1 MILATTVN
9 TSIRIG
15 NTAVNLTSS
24 ANVQQLI
31 ATAMSSIHY
40 FALTVSLCIFLLAI
54 VRNYTQF
61 GEHIGVRFIGSLL
74 VVLVMIFS
82 FPKICDAVQ
91 NATYSYSQ
99 GTSTTMENMFCWL
112 TEQKP
117 NAGKDPSEKQ
127 SLAQKIAH
135 FPESMLHAVQ
145 AAMCNIFYV
154 NGIFLGKTI
163 RDIVYFIFKCLY
175 NGVLCLTP
183 IFFAAMLIPETKHIG
198 VNFIVTTV
206 GIALMPLCFLFGDLC
221 NIWLAEHMWNVL
233 GLGSNGTFW
242 NVLGLGSN
250 GTFWTLARSG
260 QALSAPVG
268 TVLGYIGF
276 GIAYALIAGVVYVVL
291 PFLYM
296 KLFRTGSP
304 GSPVGLMATAVGKA
318 VNAAVV
324 GGSML
329 ATAGTAAPAAGAV
342 AGGSSAATGAANA
355 AKSAAKATQSGS
367 GSAAK
372 GLNKAAQEIDDAANA
387 SPGK

>member
-61 GEHIGVRFIGSLL
+61 GEHVGVRFIGSLL

-175 NGVLCLTP
+175 NGALCLTP

-242 NVLGLGSN
+242 
-250 GTFWTLARSG
+250 TLARSG

-276 GIAYALIAGVVYVVL
+276 GIAYALIAGVVYVIL

-296 KLFRTGSP
+296 KLFRSGSP
-304 GSPVGLMATAVGKA
+304 GSPVGLMAMAVGKA

-342 AGGSSAATGAANA
+342 AGGNSAAAGAANA
-355 AKSAAKATQSGS
+355 AKSAAKAMQSES
-367 GSAAK
+367 DSVA
-372 GLNKAAQEIDDAANA
+372 NEMNNIAQEIDDAANA

>member
-175 NGVLCLTP
+175 NGALCLTP

-242 NVLGLGSN
+242 
-250 GTFWTLARSG
+250 TLARSG
-260 QALSAPVG
+260 QALAAPVG

-276 GIAYALIAGVVYVVL
+276 GIAYALIAAVVYVVL

-304 GSPVGLMATAVGKA
+304 GSPVGLIAGAIGKA
-318 VNAAVV
+318 VNAAIV
-324 GGSML
+324 GGAMV
-329 ATAGTAAPAAGAV
+329 ATAGTAAPAAGAA
-342 AGGSSAATGAANA
+342 AGGASGTSGALNAVKGATRTA
-355 AKSAAKATQSGS
+355 QSGS
-367 GSAAK
+367 GNSGRIA
-372 GLNKAAQEIDDAANA
+372 GEIDDAANS

>member
-99 GTSTTMENMFCWL
+99 GTSMTMENMFCWL

-175 NGVLCLTP
+175 NGALCLTP

-221 NIWLAEHMWNVL
+221 NIWLAEHM
-233 GLGSNGTFW
+233 W

-304 GSPVGLMATAVGKA
+304 GSPVGLMAMAVGKA
-318 VNAAVV
+318 FNAAVV

-355 AKSAAKATQSGS
+355 AKSAAKATQTGS
-367 GSAAK
+367 DSAAK

>member
-175 NGVLCLTP
+175 NGALCLTP

-233 GLGSNGTFW
+233 GLGN
-242 NVLGLGSN
+242 N
-250 GTFWTLARSG
+250 GTFWTLARNG

-304 GSPVGLMATAVGKA
+304 GSPVGLMAMAVGKA
-318 VNAAVV
+318 FNAAVV

-342 AGGSSAATGAANA
+342 TGGSSAATGAANA

-372 GLNKAAQEIDDAANA
+372 GLNKAAQEIDDAVNA

>member
-31 ATAMSSIHY
+31 ATAISSIHY

-61 GEHIGVRFIGSLL
+61 GEHVGVRFIGSLL

-175 NGVLCLTP
+175 NGALCLTP

-242 NVLGLGSN
+242 
-250 GTFWTLARSG
+250 TLARSG

-268 TVLGYIGF
+268 TVLGYVGF

-304 GSPVGLMATAVGKA
+304 GSPVGLMATAIGKA

-342 AGGSSAATGAANA
+342 TGGSAAATGAANA
-355 AKSAAKATQSGS
+355 AQSAAKATQTGS
-367 GSAAK
+367 DSAVK
-372 GLNKAAQEIDDAANA
+372 GMNKAAQEIDDAANA

>member
-175 NGVLCLTP
+175 NGALCLTP

-206 GIALMPLCFLFGDLC
+206 GIALMPLCFLSGDLC

-233 GLGSNGTFW
+233 GLGN
-242 NVLGLGSN
+242 N

-304 GSPVGLMATAVGKA
+304 GSPVGLMAMAVGKA
-318 VNAAVV
+318 FNAAVV

-342 AGGSSAATGAANA
+342 TGGSSAATGAANA

-367 GSAAK
+367 DSAVK

>member
-54 VRNYTQF
+54 VRNYTLF
-61 GEHIGVRFIGSLL
+61 GEHVGVRFIGSLL

-82 FPKICDAVQ
+82 VPKICDAVQ

-175 NGVLCLTP
+175 NGALCLTP

-221 NIWLAEHMWNVL
+221 NIWLAEHM
-233 GLGSNGTFW
+233 W

-304 GSPVGLMATAVGKA
+304 GSPVGLMAMAVGKA
-318 VNAAVV
+318 FNAAVV

>member
-99 GTSTTMENMFCWL
+99 GTSMTMENMFCWL

-175 NGVLCLTP
+175 NGALCLTP

-206 GIALMPLCFLFGDLC
+206 GIVLMPLCFLFGDLC
-221 NIWLAEHMWNVL
+221 NIWLAEHM
-233 GLGSNGTFW
+233 W

-276 GIAYALIAGVVYVVL
+276 GIAYALIAGVVYVIL

-304 GSPVGLMATAVGKA
+304 GSPVGLMAAAIGKA
-318 VNAAVV
+318 FNAAVV
-324 GGSML
+324 GGTMC
-329 ATAGTAAPAAGAV
+329 AAAGTAAPAAGAV
-342 AGGSSAATGAANA
+342 AGGSSAATGAVNA
-355 AKSAAKATQSGS
+355 AKSAAKTMQSES
-367 GSAAK
+367 DSVA
-372 GLNKAAQEIDDAANA
+372 NEMNNIAQEIDNAANA

>member
-61 GEHIGVRFIGSLL
+61 GEHVGVRFIGSLL

-91 NATYSYSQ
+91 NATSSYSQ

-117 NAGKDPSEKQ
+117 NAGKDPAEKQ

-175 NGVLCLTP
+175 NGALCLTP
-183 IFFAAMLIPETKHIG
+183 IFFAAML
-198 VNFIVTTV
+198 
-206 GIALMPLCFLFGDLC
+206 ALMPLCFLFGDLC
-221 NIWLAEHMWNVL
+221 NIWLAEHM
-233 GLGSNGTFW
+233 W

-304 GSPVGLMATAVGKA
+304 GSPVGLMATAIGKA
-318 VNAAVV
+318 VNVAVV

-329 ATAGTAAPAAGAV
+329 ATAGTAAPAEVLPPPEPPMPPRAQQRRRRAEAAV
-342 AGGSSAATGAANA
+342 RP
-355 AKSAAKATQSGS
+355 
-367 GSAAK
+367 K
-372 GLNKAAQEIDDAANA
+372 G
-387 SPGK
+387 

>member
-117 NAGKDPSEKQ
+117 NAGREPSEKQ

-175 NGVLCLTP
+175 NGALCLTP
-183 IFFAAMLIPETKHIG
+183 IFFAAMLIPETKHVG

-233 GLGSNGTFW
+233 GLGN
-242 NVLGLGSN
+242 N

-260 QALSAPVG
+260 QVLSAPVG

-304 GSPVGLMATAVGKA
+304 GSPVGLMAMAVGKA
-318 VNAAVV
+318 LNAAVV

-329 ATAGTAAPAAGAV
+329 ASAGAAAPVAGAV
-342 AGGSSAATGAANA
+342 TGGSSAATGAANA
-355 AKSAAKATQSGS
+355 AQSAAKATQAGS
-367 GSAAK
+367 DSAAK
-372 GLNKAAQEIDDAANA
+372 GMNKAAQEIDDAANA

>member
-99 GTSTTMENMFCWL
+99 GTSMTMENMFCWL

-117 NAGKDPSEKQ
+117 NAGKEPSEKQ

-135 FPESMLHAVQ
+135 FPESMLHAIQ

-175 NGVLCLTP
+175 NGALCLTP

-206 GIALMPLCFLFGDLC
+206 GIVLMPLCFLFGDLC
-221 NIWLAEHMWNVL
+221 NIWLAEHM
-233 GLGSNGTFW
+233 W

-276 GIAYALIAGVVYVVL
+276 GIAYALIAGVVHVVL

-304 GSPVGLMATAVGKA
+304 GSPVGLMATAIGKA
-318 VNAAVV
+318 FNAAVV
-324 GGSML
+324 GGTML

-342 AGGSSAATGAANA
+342 TGGSSAATGAINA
-355 AKSAAKATQSGS
+355 AKSAAKTMQSES
-367 GSAAK
+367 DSVA
-372 GLNKAAQEIDDAANA
+372 NEMNNIAQEIDNAANA

>member
-15 NTAVNLTSS
+15 NTAVNLTSA

-175 NGVLCLTP
+175 NGALCLTP

-221 NIWLAEHMWNVL
+221 NIWLAEHM
-233 GLGSNGTFW
+233 W

-318 VNAAVV
+318 FNAAVV

-342 AGGSSAATGAANA
+342 TGGSSAATGAANA

-367 GSAAK
+367 ASAAK

>member
-54 VRNYTQF
+54 VRNYTLF
-61 GEHIGVRFIGSLL
+61 GEHVGVRFIGSLL

-145 AAMCNIFYV
+145 AAICNIFYV

-175 NGVLCLTP
+175 NGALCLTP

-221 NIWLAEHMWNVL
+221 NIWLAEHM
-233 GLGSNGTFW
+233 W

-304 GSPVGLMATAVGKA
+304 GSPVGLMAMTVGKA
-318 VNAAVV
+318 FNAAVV

-355 AKSAAKATQSGS
+355 ANAAKSAAKATQSGS
-367 GSAAK
+367 DSAVK
-372 GLNKAAQEIDDAANA
+372 GMNKAAQEIDDAANA
-387 SPGK
+387 LPGK

>member
-40 FALTVSLCIFLLAI
+40 FALSVSLCIFLLAI

-99 GTSTTMENMFCWL
+99 GTSMTMENMFCWL

-117 NAGKDPSEKQ
+117 NAGKEPSEKQ

-135 FPESMLHAVQ
+135 FPESMLHAIQ

-175 NGVLCLTP
+175 NGALCLTP

-206 GIALMPLCFLFGDLC
+206 GIVLMPLCFLFGDLC
-221 NIWLAEHMWNVL
+221 NIWLAEHM
-233 GLGSNGTFW
+233 W

-276 GIAYALIAGVVYVVL
+276 GIAYALIAGVVYVIL

-304 GSPVGLMATAVGKA
+304 GSPVGLMAAIGKA
-318 VNAAVV
+318 FNAAVV
-324 GGSML
+324 GGTMC
-329 ATAGTAAPAAGAV
+329 AAAGTAAPAAGAV
-342 AGGSSAATGAANA
+342 TGGSSAATGTVNA
-355 AKSAAKATQSGS
+355 AKSAAKTMQSES
-367 GSAAK
+367 DSVA
-372 GLNKAAQEIDDAANA
+372 NEMNNIAQEIDNAANA

>member
-99 GTSTTMENMFCWL
+99 GTSMTMENMFCWL

-117 NAGKDPSEKQ
+117 NAGKEPSEKQ

-135 FPESMLHAVQ
+135 FPESMLHAIQ

-175 NGVLCLTP
+175 NGALCLTP

-206 GIALMPLCFLFGDLC
+206 GIVLMPLCFLFGDLC

-242 NVLGLGSN
+242 
-250 GTFWTLARSG
+250 TLARSG

-268 TVLGYIGF
+268 VVLGYIGF
-276 GIAYALIAGVVYVVL
+276 GIAYALIAGVVYVIL

-304 GSPVGLMATAVGKA
+304 GSPVGLMAAAIGKA
-318 VNAAVV
+318 FNAAVV
-324 GGSML
+324 GGTMC
-329 ATAGTAAPAAGAV
+329 AAAGTAAPAAGAV
-342 AGGSSAATGAANA
+342 IGGSSAATGAVNA
-355 AKSAAKATQSGS
+355 AKSAAKTMQSES
-367 GSAAK
+367 DSVA
-372 GLNKAAQEIDDAANA
+372 NEMNNIAQEIDNAANA

>member
-175 NGVLCLTP
+175 NGALCLTP

-206 GIALMPLCFLFGDLC
+206 GIVLMPLCFLFGDLC

-233 GLGSNGTFW
+233 GLGS
-242 NVLGLGSN
+242 S

-276 GIAYALIAGVVYVVL
+276 GIAYALIAGVVYVIL

-304 GSPVGLMATAVGKA
+304 GSPVGLMATAIGKA
-318 VNAAVV
+318 FNAAVV
-324 GGSML
+324 GGTMC
-329 ATAGTAAPAAGAV
+329 AAAGTAASAAGAMT
-342 AGGSSAATGAANA
+342 GGSSAATGAANA
-355 AKSAAKATQSGS
+355 AKSAAKATQSES
-367 GSAAK
+367 DSAA
-372 GLNKAAQEIDDAANA
+372 NEAQEIDNAANA
-387 SPGK
+387 SPGKRESYEQS

>member
-175 NGVLCLTP
+175 NGALCLTP

-242 NVLGLGSN
+242 
-250 GTFWTLARSG
+250 TLARSG

-268 TVLGYIGF
+268 TVLGYVGF

-304 GSPVGLMATAVGKA
+304 GSPVGLMATAIGKA

-342 AGGSSAATGAANA
+342 AVGSSAAAGAANA

-372 GLNKAAQEIDDAANA
+372 GMNKAAQEIDDAANA

>member
-99 GTSTTMENMFCWL
+99 GTSMTMENMFCWL

-117 NAGKDPSEKQ
+117 NAGKEPSEKQ

-135 FPESMLHAVQ
+135 FPESMLHAIQ

-175 NGVLCLTP
+175 NGALCLTP

-206 GIALMPLCFLFGDLC
+206 GIVLMPLCFLFGDLC
-221 NIWLAEHMWNVL
+221 NIWMAEHM
-233 GLGSNGTFW
+233 W

-276 GIAYALIAGVVYVVL
+276 GIAYALIAGVVYVIL

-304 GSPVGLMATAVGKA
+304 GSPVGLMAAAIGKA
-318 VNAAVV
+318 FNAAVV
-324 GGSML
+324 GGTMC
-329 ATAGTAAPAAGAV
+329 AAAGTAAPAAGAV
-342 AGGSSAATGAANA
+342 TGGSSAATGAVNA
-355 AKSAAKATQSGS
+355 AKSAAKTMQSES
-367 GSAAK
+367 DSVA
-372 GLNKAAQEIDDAANA
+372 NEMNNIAQEIDNAANA

>member
-175 NGVLCLTP
+175 NGALCLTP

-221 NIWLAEHMWNVL
+221 NIWLAEHM
-233 GLGSNGTFW
+233 W

-304 GSPVGLMATAVGKA
+304 GSPVGLMAMTVGKA
-318 VNAAVV
+318 FNAAVV

-355 AKSAAKATQSGS
+355 ANAAKSAAKATQSGS
-367 GSAAK
+367 DSAVK
-372 GLNKAAQEIDDAANA
+372 GMNKAAQEIDDAANA

>member
-99 GTSTTMENMFCWL
+99 GTSMTMENMFCWL

-175 NGVLCLTP
+175 NGALCLTP

-221 NIWLAEHMWNVL
+221 NIWLAEHM
-233 GLGSNGTFW
+233 W

-304 GSPVGLMATAVGKA
+304 GSPVGLMATAIGKA

-329 ATAGTAAPAAGAV
+329 ATAGTAAPAAGV
-342 AGGSSAATGAANA
+342 VTGGSSAATGAANA

-367 GSAAK
+367 DSAAK

>member
-117 NAGKDPSEKQ
+117 NAGKDSSEKQ

-175 NGVLCLTP
+175 NGALCLTP

-233 GLGSNGTFW
+233 GLGN
-242 NVLGLGSN
+242 N
-250 GTFWTLARSG
+250 GTFWTLARNG

-304 GSPVGLMATAVGKA
+304 GSPVGLMAMAVGKA
-318 VNAAVV
+318 FNAAVV

-342 AGGSSAATGAANA
+342 TGGSSAATGAANA

-367 GSAAK
+367 DSAVK
-372 GLNKAAQEIDDAANA
+372 GMNKAAQEIDDAANA

>member
-99 GTSTTMENMFCWL
+99 GTSMTMENMFCWL

-117 NAGKDPSEKQ
+117 NAGKEPSEKQ

-135 FPESMLHAVQ
+135 FPESMLHAIQ

-175 NGVLCLTP
+175 NGALCLTP

-206 GIALMPLCFLFGDLC
+206 GIVLMPLCFLFGDLC
-221 NIWLAEHMWNVL
+221 NIWLAEHM
-233 GLGSNGTFW
+233 W

-276 GIAYALIAGVVYVVL
+276 GIAYALIAGVVYVIL

-304 GSPVGLMATAVGKA
+304 GSPVGLMAAAIGKA
-318 VNAAVV
+318 FNAAVV
-324 GGSML
+324 GGTMC
-329 ATAGTAAPAAGAV
+329 AAAGTAAPAAGAV
-342 AGGSSAATGAANA
+342 TGGSSAATGAVNA
-355 AKSAAKATQSGS
+355 AKSAAKTMQSES
-367 GSAAK
+367 DSVA
-372 GLNKAAQEIDDAANA
+372 NEMNNIAQEIDNAANA

>member
-82 FPKICDAVQ
+82 FPKIYDAVQ

-175 NGVLCLTP
+175 NGALCLTP

-221 NIWLAEHMWNVL
+221 NIWLAEHM
-233 GLGSNGTFW
+233 W

-304 GSPVGLMATAVGKA
+304 GSPVGLMATAIGKA
-318 VNAAVV
+318 VNVAVV

-372 GLNKAAQEIDDAANA
+372 GLNKAAQEIDDGANA

>member
-54 VRNYTQF
+54 VRNYTLF

-127 SLAQKIAH
+127 NLAQKIAH

-175 NGVLCLTP
+175 NGALCLTP

-242 NVLGLGSN
+242 
-250 GTFWTLARSG
+250 TLARSG

-276 GIAYALIAGVVYVVL
+276 GIAYALIAGVVYVIL

-304 GSPVGLMATAVGKA
+304 GSPVGLMAAAIGKA
-318 VNAAVV
+318 FNAAVV
-324 GGSML
+324 GGTMC
-329 ATAGTAAPAAGAV
+329 AAAGTAAPAAGAV
-342 AGGSSAATGAANA
+342 TGGSSAATGAVNA
-355 AKSAAKATQSGS
+355 AKSAAKTMQSES
-367 GSAAK
+367 DSVA
-372 GLNKAAQEIDDAANA
+372 NEMNNIAQEIDNAANA

>member
-40 FALTVSLCIFLLAI
+40 FALSVSLCIFLLAI

-242 NVLGLGSN
+242 
-250 GTFWTLARSG
+250 TLARSG

-276 GIAYALIAGVVYVVL
+276 GIAYALIAGVVYVIL

-304 GSPVGLMATAVGKA
+304 GSPVGLMAAAIGKA
-318 VNAAVV
+318 FNAAVV
-324 GGSML
+324 GGTMC
-329 ATAGTAAPAAGAV
+329 AAAGTAAPAAGAV
-342 AGGSSAATGAANA
+342 TGGSSAATGAANA
-355 AKSAAKATQSGS
+355 AKSAAKATQSES
-367 GSAAK
+367 DSAA
-372 GLNKAAQEIDDAANA
+372 NEMNNIAQEIDNAANA

>member
-175 NGVLCLTP
+175 NGALCLTP

-242 NVLGLGSN
+242 
-250 GTFWTLARSG
+250 TLARSG

-268 TVLGYIGF
+268 TVLGYVGF

-304 GSPVGLMATAVGKA
+304 GSPVGLMATAIGKA

-342 AGGSSAATGAANA
+342 TGGSSAATGAANA

-367 GSAAK
+367 DSAVK
-372 GLNKAAQEIDDAANA
+372 GMNKAAQEIDDAANA

>member
-15 NTAVNLTSS
+15 NTAVNQTSS

-99 GTSTTMENMFCWL
+99 GTSMTMENMFCWL

-117 NAGKDPSEKQ
+117 NAGKEPSEKQ

-135 FPESMLHAVQ
+135 FPESMLHAIQ

-175 NGVLCLTP
+175 NGALCLTP

-206 GIALMPLCFLFGDLC
+206 GIVLMPLCFLFGDLC
-221 NIWLAEHMWNVL
+221 NIWLAEHM
-233 GLGSNGTFW
+233 W

-276 GIAYALIAGVVYVVL
+276 GIAYALIAGVVYVIL

-304 GSPVGLMATAVGKA
+304 GSPVGLMAAAIGKA
-318 VNAAVV
+318 FNAAVV
-324 GGSML
+324 GGTMC
-329 ATAGTAAPAAGAV
+329 AAAGTAAPAAGAV
-342 AGGSSAATGAANA
+342 TGGSSAATGAVNA
-355 AKSAAKATQSGS
+355 AKSAAKTMQGESDSVA
-367 GSAAK
+367 
-372 GLNKAAQEIDDAANA
+372 NEMNNIAQEIDNAANA

>member
-242 NVLGLGSN
+242 
-250 GTFWTLARSG
+250 TLARSG

-276 GIAYALIAGVVYVVL
+276 GIAYALIAGVVYVIL

-304 GSPVGLMATAVGKA
+304 GSPVGLMAAAIGKA
-318 VNAAVV
+318 FNAAVV
-324 GGSML
+324 GGTMC
-329 ATAGTAAPAAGAV
+329 AAAGTAAPAAGAV
-342 AGGSSAATGAANA
+342 TGGSSAATGAVNA
-355 AKSAAKATQSGS
+355 AKSAAKTMQSES
-367 GSAAK
+367 DSVA
-372 GLNKAAQEIDDAANA
+372 NEMNNIAQEIDNAANA

>member
-15 NTAVNLTSS
+15 NTAVNLTSA

-61 GEHIGVRFIGSLL
+61 GEHVGVRFIGSLL

-175 NGVLCLTP
+175 NGALCLTP

-198 VNFIVTTV
+198 VNFIVATV

-221 NIWLAEHMWNVL
+221 NIWLAEHM
-233 GLGSNGTFW
+233 W

-304 GSPVGLMATAVGKA
+304 GSPVGLMAMAVGKA
-318 VNAAVV
+318 FNAAVV

-342 AGGSSAATGAANA
+342 TGGSSAATGAANA

-367 GSAAK
+367 DSAVK
-372 GLNKAAQEIDDAANA
+372 GMNKAAQEIDDAANA

>member
-31 ATAMSSIHY
+31 ATVMSSIHY

-91 NATYSYSQ
+91 NATCSYSQ
-99 GTSTTMENMFCWL
+99 GTSTMMENMFCWL

-117 NAGKDPSEKQ
+117 NAGKEPSEKQ

-175 NGVLCLTP
+175 NGALCLTP

-198 VNFIVTTV
+198 VNFIVTTI

-233 GLGSNGTFW
+233 GLGNNGM
-242 NVLGLGSN
+242 
-250 GTFWTLARSG
+250 FWTLARSG

-304 GSPVGLMATAVGKA
+304 GSPVGLMAMAVGKA
-318 VNAAVV
+318 LNAAVV

-329 ATAGTAAPAAGAV
+329 ASAGAAAPAAGAV
-342 AGGSSAATGAANA
+342 TGGSSAAAGAANA
-355 AKSAAKATQSGS
+355 AQSAAKATQAGS
-367 GSAAK
+367 DSAAK
-372 GLNKAAQEIDDAANA
+372 GMNKAAQEIDDAANA

>member
-82 FPKICDAVQ
+82 FPKICDAMQ

-99 GTSTTMENMFCWL
+99 GTSMTMENMFCWL

-117 NAGKDPSEKQ
+117 NAGKEPSEKQ

-175 NGVLCLTP
+175 NGALCLTP

-206 GIALMPLCFLFGDLC
+206 GIVLMPLCFLFGDLC
-221 NIWLAEHMWNVL
+221 NIWLAEHM
-233 GLGSNGTFW
+233 W

-276 GIAYALIAGVVYVVL
+276 GIAYALIAGVVYVIL

-342 AGGSSAATGAANA
+342 AGGNSAATGAANA

-367 GSAAK
+367 DSAVK
-372 GLNKAAQEIDDAANA
+372 GMNKAAQEIDDAANA

>member
-15 NTAVNLTSS
+15 NTVVNLTSS

-117 NAGKDPSEKQ
+117 NAGKDSSEKQ

-175 NGVLCLTP
+175 NGALCLTP

-221 NIWLAEHMWNVL
+221 NIWLAEHM
-233 GLGSNGTFW
+233 W

-304 GSPVGLMATAVGKA
+304 GSPVGLMATAIGKA

-342 AGGSSAATGAANA
+342 TGGSSAATGAANA

-367 GSAAK
+367 DSAVK
-372 GLNKAAQEIDDAANA
+372 GMNKAAQEIDDAANA

>member
-99 GTSTTMENMFCWL
+99 GTSMTMENMFCWL

-175 NGVLCLTP
+175 NGALCLTP

-221 NIWLAEHMWNVL
+221 NIWLAEHM
-233 GLGSNGTFW
+233 W

-304 GSPVGLMATAVGKA
+304 GSPVGLMAAAIGKA

-342 AGGSSAATGAANA
+342 AGGSSAATGAANT

-367 GSAAK
+367 DSAAK

>member
-61 GEHIGVRFIGSLL
+61 GEHVGVRFIGSLL

-175 NGVLCLTP
+175 NGALCLTP

-221 NIWLAEHMWNVL
+221 NIWLAEHM
-233 GLGSNGTFW
+233 W

-304 GSPVGLMATAVGKA
+304 GSPVGLMAMTVGKA
-318 VNAAVV
+318 FNAAVV

-329 ATAGTAAPAAGAV
+329 ATARTAAPAAGAV

-355 AKSAAKATQSGS
+355 ANAAKSAAKATQSGS
-367 GSAAK
+367 DSAVK
-372 GLNKAAQEIDDAANA
+372 GMNKAAQEIDDAANA
-387 SPGK
+387 LPGK

>member
-117 NAGKDPSEKQ
+117 NAGKDSSEKQ

-175 NGVLCLTP
+175 NGALCLTP

-242 NVLGLGSN
+242 
-250 GTFWTLARSG
+250 TLARNG

-304 GSPVGLMATAVGKA
+304 GSPVGLMAAAIGKA
-318 VNAAVV
+318 FNAAVV

-342 AGGSSAATGAANA
+342 TGGSSAATGAANA

-367 GSAAK
+367 DSAVK
-372 GLNKAAQEIDDAANA
+372 GMNKAAQEIDDAANA

>member
-99 GTSTTMENMFCWL
+99 GTSMTMENMFCWL

-117 NAGKDPSEKQ
+117 NAGKEPSEKQ

-135 FPESMLHAVQ
+135 FPESMLHAIQ

-175 NGVLCLTP
+175 NGALCLTP

-206 GIALMPLCFLFGDLC
+206 GIVLMPLCFLFGDLC
-221 NIWLAEHMWNVL
+221 NIWLAEHM
-233 GLGSNGTFW
+233 W

-276 GIAYALIAGVVYVVL
+276 GIAYALIAGVVYVIL

-304 GSPVGLMATAVGKA
+304 GSPVGLMAAAIGKA
-318 VNAAVV
+318 FNAAVV
-324 GGSML
+324 GGTMC
-329 ATAGTAAPAAGAV
+329 AAAGTAAPAAGAV
-342 AGGSSAATGAANA
+342 TGGSSAATGAVNA
-355 AKSAAKATQSGS
+355 AKSAAKTMQGESDSVA
-367 GSAAK
+367 
-372 GLNKAAQEIDDAANA
+372 NEMNNIAQEIDNAANA

>member
-117 NAGKDPSEKQ
+117 NAGKEPSEKQ

-175 NGVLCLTP
+175 NGALCLTP

-206 GIALMPLCFLFGDLC
+206 GIVLMPLCFLFGDLC
-221 NIWLAEHMWNVL
+221 NIWLAEHM
-233 GLGSNGTFW
+233 W

-342 AGGSSAATGAANA
+342 AGGNSAATGAANA
-355 AKSAAKATQSGS
+355 AKSAAKAMQSES
-367 GSAAK
+367 DSVA
-372 GLNKAAQEIDDAANA
+372 NEMNNIAQEIDNAANA

>member
-61 GEHIGVRFIGSLL
+61 GEHVGVRFIGSLL
-74 VVLVMIFS
+74 VALVMIFS

-175 NGVLCLTP
+175 NGALCLTP
-183 IFFAAMLIPETKHIG
+183 IFFAAMLIPETKHVG

-242 NVLGLGSN
+242 
-250 GTFWTLARSG
+250 TLARSG

-268 TVLGYIGF
+268 TVLGYVGF

-304 GSPVGLMATAVGKA
+304 GSPVGLMATAIGKA

-342 AGGSSAATGAANA
+342 TGGSSAATGAANA

-367 GSAAK
+367 DSAAK

>member
-117 NAGKDPSEKQ
+117 NAGKDSSEKQ

-175 NGVLCLTP
+175 NGALCLTP

-233 GLGSNGTFW
+233 GLGN
-242 NVLGLGSN
+242 N
-250 GTFWTLARSG
+250 GTFWTLARNG

-304 GSPVGLMATAVGKA
+304 GSPVGLMAMAVGKA
-318 VNAAVV
+318 FNAAVV

-355 AKSAAKATQSGS
+355 AKSAAKATQTGS
-367 GSAAK
+367 DSAAK
-372 GLNKAAQEIDDAANA
+372 GMNKAALEIDEAANA

>member
-40 FALTVSLCIFLLAI
+40 FALSVSLCIFLLAI

-99 GTSTTMENMFCWL
+99 GTSMTMENMFCWL

-117 NAGKDPSEKQ
+117 NAGKEPSEKQ

-135 FPESMLHAVQ
+135 FPESMLHAIQ

-175 NGVLCLTP
+175 NGALCLTP

-206 GIALMPLCFLFGDLC
+206 GIVLMPLCFLFGDLC
-221 NIWLAEHMWNVL
+221 NIWLAEHM
-233 GLGSNGTFW
+233 W

-276 GIAYALIAGVVYVVL
+276 GIAYALIAGVVYVIL

-304 GSPVGLMATAVGKA
+304 GSPVGLMATAIGKA
-318 VNAAVV
+318 FNAAVV
-324 GGSML
+324 GGTMC
-329 ATAGTAAPAAGAV
+329 AAAGTAASAAGAMT
-342 AGGSSAATGAANA
+342 GGSSAATGAVNA
-355 AKSAAKATQSGS
+355 AKSAAKTMQSES
-367 GSAAK
+367 DSVA
-372 GLNKAAQEIDDAANA
+372 NEMNNIAQEIDNAANA